1 MSLDDEDG
9 ALSVARR
16 TTAPLAAACVILSI
30 VCLLLSG
37 FILYIFCSKKY
48 KLNWYER
55 NLLEASKNQVGFEPP
70 LSCLLYCHI
79 MLRHVILSICL
90 RHVISYDIMS
100 YQARS
105 CSGRLFSLISIRIWM
120 LIWAIV
126 MKKQRRSH
134 QRTTI

>member
-70 LSCLLYCHI
+70 LSCHFYFMSCHVVSLLFHFASYHSKSWCIMSFYPSINVMSFRTTSCHI
-79 MLRHVILSICL
+79 KLVHV
-90 RHVISYDIMS
+90 RVDYFH
-100 YQARS
+100 
-105 CSGRLFSLISIRIWM
+105 LFPLGFGC
-120 LIWAIV
+120 
-126 MKKQRRSH
+126 
-134 QRTTI
+134 